1 MLTIKDWRQL
11 KKLDEELSKGGSW
24 AVLITELANRV
35 DTIDELMKLLG
46 ALGGQEGAL
55 NQTIQQTIDS
65 STADTHDKDVYS
77 KRANL
82 LRNRL
87 KLATHEANDIK
98 KMLPDD
104 DLKMLGA
111 VNKLLNTLTPPED
124 DNG

>member
-24 AVLITELANRV
+24 AVLITELSNRV
-35 DTIDELMKLLG
+35 DTIDDLMRLLG
-46 ALGGQEGAL
+46 ALGGQEGAI
-55 NQTIQQTIDS
+55 NQSIQETFLSATKEEID
-65 STADTHDKDVYS
+65 DNRKHS

-87 KLATHEANDIK
+87 KLASHEVNDIK

-124 DNG
+124 D